1 MTLQLCMAHPDP
13 WIQTMET
20 REQDSSEPIAGNLTG
35 CEVQAAAQGSAG
47 LALSRQNQAPAMVT
61 LQLRLVSCTARI
73 AFSHIPFLQAA
84 AWMGTDI
91 VLVPQVGNALA
102 GPDPIRA
109 PDIPQVPLPDRLGPA
124 ACRCAGHSAPVALQ
138 DRAPAERAQGIVPG
152 CLGVGRA
159 MAGPDLTRAP
169 GIAQVLLP
177 EPLHK
182 AAWSCSSSTCK
193 TKRQ

>member
-1 MTLQLCMAHPDP
+1 MTLQLCMAHPGP

-20 REQDSSEPIAGNLTG
+20 REQDSLELLAGDLTR
-35 CEVQAAAQGSAG
+35 CAVQAAAQGSAG

-109 PDIPQVPLPDRLGPA
+109 PDIPQVPLPESLHRVVIPRPA
-124 ACRCAGHSAPVALQ
+124 ARHPARQFACRTCTGTPLRHQAVLSSGRVPAGFGPI
-138 DRAPAERAQGIVPG
+138 RVPG
-152 CLGVGRA
+152 IIQALLLFKRLLE
-159 MAGPDLTRAP
+159 DLDSDTEGTAT
-169 GIAQVLLP
+169 L
-177 EPLHK
+177 
-182 AAWSCSSSTCK
+182 
-193 TKRQ
+193 